1 MAGKEQGRSVSAL
14 NRLIFLAILIPV
26 ALIVVSYFF
35 SSSSPFKTPATPA
48 PILIGQ
54 ILKQYKMETAEVT
67 SSKIV
72 EGETSSILPFSKDKL
87 TYQVVVTMTAGIDM
101 STVKDSDIV
110 ASGELVTIKLPPP
123 QVLRVEHSG
132 KVISQNSEVLSAFS
146 KNPNLQDMME
156 TEGQKQIVQAVL
168 AQGKLMQD
176 ARQYAEDNL
185 RNLFLQAGFKQVQ
198 FIESDTPQTP
208 TPPTPT
214 SPPS

>member
-1 MAGKEQGRSVSAL
+1 MAAKEHGRSVSTL
-14 NRLIFLAILIPV
+14 NRLIFLAILIPL
-26 ALIVVSYFF
+26 AIIIVGYFL
-35 SSSSPFKTPATPA
+35 SSNSPFKTPPTPA
-48 PILIGQ
+48 PVLVGQ

-101 STVKDSDIV
+101 STVKDTDIV
-110 ASGELVTIKLPPP
+110 VSGELVTIKLPPP
-123 QVLRVEHSG
+123 QVLRVERSG
-132 KVISQNSEVLSAFS
+132 KVISQNSEMLSAFS

-156 TEGQKQIVQAVL
+156 DEGQKQVIKAVL
-168 AQGKLMQD
+168 EQGKLMQD

-198 FIESDTPQTP
+198 FIESEPQLTP
-208 TPPTPT
+208 TPPV
-214 SPPS
+214 SRPPS